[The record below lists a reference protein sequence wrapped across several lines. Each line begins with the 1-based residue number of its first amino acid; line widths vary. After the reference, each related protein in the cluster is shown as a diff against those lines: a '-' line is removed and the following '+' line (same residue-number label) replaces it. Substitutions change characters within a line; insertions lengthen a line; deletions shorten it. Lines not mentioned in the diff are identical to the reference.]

1 MVNDPYAKACG
12 RTVEECIGKT
22 DLDLFPEEMAKGYMA
37 DDQEVCRSGQKM
49 QVEEAIA
56 TPEGVKWHLT
66 YKTPIFNEQGLVVG
80 TTGIAQDITERKQ
93 AEELLQA
100 INSELEHR
108 VERRT
113 LELQHTQ
120 KQYLHAEKLSAIGKL
135 SASIAHEFNNPLQG
149 IQSVLKGLKKRAVLE
164 AEDRQLLEEAIEE
177 SNRIRD
183 LIRDLQDFN
192 RPSSSTKRFLD
203 IHKTLDAILLLHKN
217 DFKEKR
223 ISLVRDYAEQL
234 PQIEAVS
241 DQIKQVFLNMLT
253 NAADTCLQP
262 GGVITVS
269 TRLENQ
275 EKVAV
280 AIKDNGIGIKPSDRD
295 LIFQPFFTTKSE
307 VKGTGLGLSVSHG
320 IIANHQGEIHVESEL
335 GKGTTFTILLPIKGA
350 AVTS

>member
-1 MVNDPYAKACG
+1 MMQDAILARQQTEEVNIQL
-12 RTVEECIGKT
+12 E
-22 DLDLFPEEMAKGYMA
+22 
-37 DDQEVCRSGQKM
+37 QEV
-49 QVEEAIA
+49 A
-56 TPEGVKWHLT
+56 
-66 YKTPIFNEQGLVVG
+66 
-80 TTGIAQDITERKQ
+80 ERKMVA
-93 AEELLQA
+93 AELQLL
-100 INSELEHR
+100 NRELEHR

-113 LELQHTQ
+113 LELQQSQ

-253 NAADTCLQP
+253 NAADACLQP